1 MASFEDQLSELEKVV
16 EQLERGDLSL
26 DESVSL
32 FERGVHLSNACK
44 AQLSSAES
52 RIQVLLEPEEHGPV
66 RVEELALTV
75 ADEEID
81 EEDEELLNLVRYS
94 RAPQLEM
101 TFSGGV
107 CRRCD
112 DILAIPSAGVARRTI
127 QDMPAHGRTHGSTRS

>member
-1 MASFEDQLSELEKVV
+1 MASFEDQLAELEKVV

-52 RIQVLLEPEEHGPV
+52 RIQVLLEPSEAGPV

-75 ADEEID
+75 ADEEGDEDD
-81 EEDEELLNLVRYS
+81 EEVVEE
-94 RAPQLEM
+94 
-101 TFSGGV
+101 
-107 CRRCD
+107 
-112 DILAIPSAGVARRTI
+112 
-127 QDMPAHGRTHGSTRS
+127 